1 MMQTIRSLLKKG
13 NTEMASGRK
22 VVGKT
27 KISITRALAELKNI
41 KSKISSVEQE
51 VTKYAGAIFKDGYTI
66 LDGQVSEKE
75 FSTRYE
81 DLSKELKELKDKYR
95 KIKLKLA
102 EANITTKLTIN
113 GESLSINEAI
123 ILKEQLESEKYFID
137 NNINVLSELSKK
149 YKSKEDN
156 NTEYLNKLIEKMTG
170 GNRAVKD
177 SDTDSIK
184 KMFDKFNSV
193 KLVTTKTSSELFERR
208 SEIDRIINE
217 INLTLVEV
225 NSSTYIEV

>member
-1 MMQTIRSLLKKG
+1 
-13 NTEMASGRK
+13 MAGRK
-22 VVGKT
+22 VIGKT
-27 KISITRALAELKNI
+27 KITITRALAELKNN
-41 KSKISSVEQE
+41 KSKINSVEQE

-75 FSTRYE
+75 FFTRYE
-81 DLSKELKELKDKYR
+81 NLSKELKELKDKYR

-137 NNINVLSELSKK
+137 NNINVLSELSNK

>member
-1 MMQTIRSLLKKG
+1 
-13 NTEMASGRK
+13 MAGRK
-22 VVGKT
+22 VIGKT
-27 KISITRALAELKNI
+27 KITITRALAELKNI
-41 KSKISSVEQE
+41 KSKINSVEQE
-51 VTKYAGAIFKDGYTI
+51 VTKYTGAIFKDGYTI

-75 FSTRYE
+75 FFTRYE

-149 YKSKEDN
+149 YKSKEDS

>member
-1 MMQTIRSLLKKG
+1 
-13 NTEMASGRK
+13 MANGRK
-22 VVGKT
+22 IVGKT

-75 FSTRYE
+75 FFTRCE

-102 EANITTKLTIN
+102 EANVVTKLTIN

-149 YKSKEDN
+149 YKSKEDS

-193 KLVTTKTSSELFERR
+193 KLVTTKTSSELFERGT
-208 SEIDRIINE
+208 EIDRIINE

>member
-1 MMQTIRSLLKKG
+1 
-13 NTEMASGRK
+13 MANGRK
-22 VVGKT
+22 IVGKT
-27 KISITRALAELKNI
+27 KITITRALAELKNI

-75 FSTRYE
+75 FFTRYE

-95 KIKLKLA
+95 KIKLKLT
-102 EANITTKLTIN
+102 EANVITKLTIN

-149 YKSKEDN
+149 YKSKEDS

>member
-1 MMQTIRSLLKKG
+1 
-13 NTEMASGRK
+13 MAGRK
-22 VVGKT
+22 VLGNT

-41 KSKISSVEQE
+41 KSKINSVEQE
-51 VTKYAGAIFKDGYTI
+51 VTKYTGAIFKDGYTI

-75 FSTRYE
+75 FFTRYE
-81 DLSKELKELKDKYR
+81 NLSKELKELKDKYR
-95 KIKLKLA
+95 KIKLKLT
-102 EANITTKLTIN
+102 EANVVTKLTIN

-149 YKSKEDN
+149 YKSKEDS

-193 KLVTTKTSSELFERR
+193 KLITTKTSYELFERR
-208 SEIDRIINE
+208 TEIDRIINE

>member
-13 NTEMASGRK
+13 NTEMAGRK
-22 VVGKT
+22 VIGKT
-27 KISITRALAELKNI
+27 KITITRALAELKNI

-75 FSTRYE
+75 FFTRYE
-81 DLSKELKELKDKYR
+81 DLSNELKELKDKYR

-102 EANITTKLTIN
+102 EANVVTKLTIN

-149 YKSKEDN
+149 YKSKEDS

-208 SEIDRIINE
+208 TEIDRVINE

>member
-1 MMQTIRSLLKKG
+1 
-13 NTEMASGRK
+13 MAGRK
-22 VVGKT
+22 VLGKT
-27 KISITRALAELKNI
+27 KITITRALAELKNI

-75 FSTRYE
+75 FFTRYE

-193 KLVTTKTSSELFERR
+193 KLVTTKTSSELLERR

>member
-13 NTEMASGRK
+13 NTEMAGRK
-22 VVGKT
+22 VLGKT
-27 KISITRALAELKNI
+27 KITITRALAELKNI

-75 FSTRYE
+75 FFTRYE

-193 KLVTTKTSSELFERR
+193 KLVTTKTSSELLERR

>member
-1 MMQTIRSLLKKG
+1 MQTIRSLLKKG
-13 NTEMASGRK
+13 NTEMAGRK
-22 VVGKT
+22 VLSKT
-27 KISITRALAELKNI
+27 KITITRALAELKNI
-41 KSKISSVEQE
+41 KSKINSVEQE

-75 FSTRYE
+75 FFTRYE
-81 DLSKELKELKDKYR
+81 DLSKELKELKDKFR

-102 EANITTKLTIN
+102 EANVTTKLTIN

-149 YKSKEDN
+149 YKSKEDS

-177 SDTDSIK
+177 SETDSIK

-208 SEIDRIINE
+208 TEIDRIINE

>member
-1 MMQTIRSLLKKG
+1 MMQTIRSLLKKA
-13 NTEMASGRK
+13 NIEMAGRK
-22 VVGKT
+22 VLGKT
-27 KISITRALAELKNI
+27 KITITRALAELKNI
-41 KSKISSVEQE
+41 KSKINSVEQE
-51 VTKYAGAIFKDGYTI
+51 VTKYIGAIFKDGYTI

-75 FSTRYE
+75 FFTRYE
-81 DLSKELKELKDKYR
+81 NLSKELKELKDKYR
-95 KIKLKLA
+95 KINVELT
-102 EANITTKLTIN
+102 ESNVVTKLTIN

-137 NNINVLSELSKK
+137 GNINVLSELSKK

-156 NTEYLNKLIEKMTG
+156 NTEYFNKLIEKMTG

>member
-1 MMQTIRSLLKKG
+1 MIQTIRSLLKKG
-13 NTEMASGRK
+13 NTEMAGRK
-22 VVGKT
+22 VLGKT
-27 KISITRALAELKNI
+27 KITITRALAELKNI

-75 FSTRYE
+75 FFTRYE

-95 KIKLKLA
+95 KIKLKLS
-102 EANITTKLTIN
+102 EANVTTKLIIN

-149 YKSKEDN
+149 YKSKEDS

-177 SDTDSIK
+177 SDTESIK

-193 KLVTTKTSSELFERR
+193 KLVTIKTSSELFERR

>member
-1 MMQTIRSLLKKG
+1 
-13 NTEMASGRK
+13 MANGRK
-22 VVGKT
+22 IVGKT

-75 FSTRYE
+75 FFTRYE

-102 EANITTKLTIN
+102 EANVTTKLTIN

-156 NTEYLNKLIEKMTG
+156 NTEYFNKLIEKMTG

-177 SDTDSIK
+177 S
-184 KMFDKFNSV
+184 
-193 KLVTTKTSSELFERR
+193 
-208 SEIDRIINE
+208 
-217 INLTLVEV
+217 
-225 NSSTYIEV
+225 

>member
-13 NTEMASGRK
+13 NTEMAGRK
-22 VVGKT
+22 VLGKT
-27 KISITRALAELKNI
+27 KITITRALAELKNI
-41 KSKISSVEQE
+41 KSKINSVEQE
-51 VTKYAGAIFKDGYTI
+51 VTKYIGAIFKDGYTI

-75 FSTRYE
+75 FFTRHE

-208 SEIDRIINE
+208 SEIDRVINE

>member
-13 NTEMASGRK
+13 NTEMAGRK
-22 VVGKT
+22 VLGNT

-41 KSKISSVEQE
+41 KSKINSVEQE
-51 VTKYAGAIFKDGYTI
+51 VTKYTGAIFKDGYTI

-75 FSTRYE
+75 FFTRYE

-102 EANITTKLTIN
+102 EANVTTKLTIN
-113 GESLSINEAI
+113 AESLSINEAI

-149 YKSKEDN
+149 YKSKEDS

-193 KLVTTKTSSELFERR
+193 KLITTKTSSELFERR
-208 SEIDRIINE
+208 TEIDRIINE

>member
-1 MMQTIRSLLKKG
+1 MIQTIRSLLKKG
-13 NTEMASGRK
+13 NTEMAGRK
-22 VVGKT
+22 VIGKT
-27 KISITRALAELKNI
+27 KITITRALAELKNN
-41 KSKISSVEQE
+41 KSKINSVEQE

-75 FSTRYE
+75 FFTRYE
-81 DLSKELKELKDKYR
+81 NLSKELKELKDKYR

-137 NNINVLSELSKK
+137 NNINVLSELSNK

>member
-1 MMQTIRSLLKKG
+1 MQTIISLLKKG
-13 NTEMASGRK
+13 NTEMAGRK
-22 VVGKT
+22 VLGKT
-27 KISITRALAELKNI
+27 KITITRALAELKNI
-41 KSKISSVEQE
+41 KSEISSVEQE

-75 FSTRYE
+75 FFTRYE
-81 DLSKELKELKDKYR
+81 YLSKELKELKDKYR

-149 YKSKEDN
+149 YKSKEDS
-156 NTEYLNKLIEKMTG
+156 NTEYRNKLIEKMTG

>member
-1 MMQTIRSLLKKG
+1 
-13 NTEMASGRK
+13 MAGRK
-22 VVGKT
+22 VLGNT

-75 FSTRYE
+75 FFTRYE

-102 EANITTKLTIN
+102 EANVVTKLTIN
-113 GESLSINEAI
+113 GETLSINEAI

-149 YKSKEDN
+149 YKSKEDS

-208 SEIDRIINE
+208 TEIDRIINE

>member
-1 MMQTIRSLLKKG
+1 
-13 NTEMASGRK
+13 MASGRK

-75 FSTRYE
+75 FFTRYE

-102 EANITTKLTIN
+102 EANVVTKLTIN
-113 GESLSINEAI
+113 GESISINEAI
-123 ILKEQLESEKYFID
+123 ILKEQLENETYFID

-149 YKSKEDN
+149 YKSKEDS

>member
-1 MMQTIRSLLKKG
+1 
-13 NTEMASGRK
+13 MASSRK
-22 VVGKT
+22 VIGKT

-41 KSKISSVEQE
+41 QSKISSTEKE
-51 VTKYAGAIFKDGYTI
+51 TTKYAGAIFKDGYTI

-75 FSTRYE
+75 FFTRYE
-81 DLSKELKELKDKYR
+81 NLSKELKELKDKYR
-95 KIKLKLA
+95 RIKLKLA
-102 EANITTKLTIN
+102 EANVVTKLTIN
-113 GESLSINEAI
+113 NETLTINEAL
-123 ILKEQLESEKYFID
+123 ILKEQLESENNFID
-137 NNINVLSELSKK
+137 GVLYKLADLSGK
-149 YKSKEDN
+149 YKSKEDS

-177 SDTDSIK
+177 SDTDTIK

-193 KLVTTKTSSELFERR
+193 KLVTTKTRTELVERR

>member
-13 NTEMASGRK
+13 NTEMAGRK
-22 VVGKT
+22 VLSKT
-27 KISITRALAELKNI
+27 KITITRALAELKNI

-75 FSTRYE
+75 FFTRYE

-113 GESLSINEAI
+113 GDSLSINEAI

-149 YKSKEDN
+149 YKSKEDS

-177 SDTDSIK
+177 SETDSIK

-208 SEIDRIINE
+208 SEIDRVINE

>member
-1 MMQTIRSLLKKG
+1 
-13 NTEMASGRK
+13 MAGRK
-22 VVGKT
+22 VLGKT
-27 KISITRALAELKNI
+27 KITITRALAELKNI
-41 KSKISSVEQE
+41 KSEISSVEQE

-75 FSTRYE
+75 FFTRYE
-81 DLSKELKELKDKYR
+81 YLSKELKELKDKYR

-149 YKSKEDN
+149 YKSKEDS
-156 NTEYLNKLIEKMTG
+156 NTEYRNKLIEKMTG

>member
-13 NTEMASGRK
+13 NTEMAGRK

-51 VTKYAGAIFKDGYTI
+51 VTKYAGAIFKDGFTI

-75 FSTRYE
+75 FFTRYE
-81 DLSKELKELKDKYR
+81 DLSKELKDLKDKYR

-102 EANITTKLTIN
+102 EANVVTKLTIN

-123 ILKEQLESEKYFID
+123 ILKEQLESETYFID

-149 YKSKEDN
+149 YKSKEDS

-193 KLVTTKTSSELFERR
+193 KLVTIKSSSELFERR

>member
-1 MMQTIRSLLKKG
+1 
-13 NTEMASGRK
+13 MAGRK
-22 VVGKT
+22 VLGKT
-27 KISITRALAELKNI
+27 KITITRALAELKNI

-75 FSTRYE
+75 FFTRYE

-95 KIKLKLA
+95 KIKLKLS

-137 NNINVLSELSKK
+137 NNIHVLSELSMK
-149 YKSKEDN
+149 YKSKEDS
-156 NTEYLNKLIEKMTG
+156 NTEYRNKLIEKMTG

-177 SDTDSIK
+177 SDTESIK